1 MKIFK
6 YIKVSN
12 MTLSKAEFKQKFI
25 EYLILLILG
34 DFNDKLSVLHIQKE
48 IYLLYNFD
56 VELKKLFSFVKH
68 YKGPYLDLIN
78 SCCESPFYLD
88 GCWEYFEPN
97 EKLSGGFLKITDKGF
112 NAYLN
117 FIQKIKDENNE
128 ELLHILTATSILN
141 RLYGPLNCEELL
153 LLIYIEFPQYTKKS
167 EVYSNIISKKDN
179 IAKNLFDKK
188 VIDEEKYNELSQ
200 I

>member
-1 MKIFK
+1 MTF
-6 YIKVSN
+6 SN
-12 MTLSKAEFKQKFI
+12 AEYKQKFI

-34 DFNDKLSVLHIQKE
+34 DFNEKLSVLHIQKE
-48 IYLLYNFD
+48 IYLLCNFD

-78 SCCESPFYLD
+78 SCCESPFYLE

-97 EKLSGGFLKITDKGF
+97 EKISGGFLKITDKGLKE
-112 NAYLN
+112 YLS
-117 FIQKIKDENNE
+117 FIQKIKDENIE
-128 ELLHILTATSILN
+128 ELLHILTAITMLN

-153 LLIYIEFPQYTKKS
+153 LLIYTEFPEYTEKS
-167 EVYSNIISKKDN
+167 EVYSNIISNKIN
-179 IAKNLFDKK
+179 IAKDLFDKK
-188 VIDEEKYNELSQ
+188 FIDEEKYNELSH

>member
-1 MKIFK
+1 
-6 YIKVSN
+6 
-12 MTLSKAEFKQKFI
+12 MTLSNAEYKQKFI

-48 IYLLYNFD
+48 IYLLCNFD
-56 VELKKLFSFVKH
+56 VDLKELFSFVKH

-78 SCCESPFYLD
+78 
-88 GCWEYFEPN
+88 
-97 EKLSGGFLKITDKGF
+97 
-112 NAYLN
+112 
-117 FIQKIKDENNE
+117 
-128 ELLHILTATSILN
+128 LTAITILN
-141 RLYGPLNCEELL
+141 RLYGSLNCEELL
-153 LLIYIEFPQYTKKS
+153 LLIYTEFPQYTEKS
-167 EVYSNIISKKDN
+167 EVYSNIISKKTN